1 MYPILF
7 VDFFRWEPAMFA
19 WSFQSAQ
26 VFGIARAAA
35 ALIGFLSL
43 RHKPLRFA

>member
-1 MYPILF
+1 VYPILF

-19 WSFQSAQ
+19 WGIPAAQ
-26 VFGIARAAA
+26 VFGLAMAAA